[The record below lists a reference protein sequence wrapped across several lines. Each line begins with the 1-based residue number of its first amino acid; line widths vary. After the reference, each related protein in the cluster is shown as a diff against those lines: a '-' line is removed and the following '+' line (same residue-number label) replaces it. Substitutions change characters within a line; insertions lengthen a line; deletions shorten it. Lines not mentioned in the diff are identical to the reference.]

1 MIHGLLNI
9 DYSKPFCEECVL
21 SKQVR
26 NLFSK
31 RTEYR
36 AKNILEL
43 MTTQERQIYFLKEKS
58 EALKIFKKFKVM
70 VEKRTCYYIKSL
82 QSDRYGEYLLTAFT
96 NFCKEEGIKRFLM
109 APY

>member
-1 MIHGLLNI
+1 MWSDHTSII
-9 DYSKPFCEECVL
+9 WRKEIS
-21 SKQVR
+21 S
-26 NLFSK
+26 FS
-31 RTEYR
+31 
-36 AKNILEL
+36 L

-70 VEKRTCYYIKSL
+70 VEKRTCYYIKPL

-96 NFCKEEGIKRFLM
+96 NFCKEEGIKRILM